1 MKTTVEIDCEP
12 FAPRPNVYFE
22 HIWKEILKRTDPVPE
37 PVSKFFGNWTWDVEY
52 TEDEQ
57 SEVAEYIKDLYHK
70 GNIRYGSW

>member
-37 PVSKFFGNWTWDVEY
+37 PVSKSFGNWTWDVEY